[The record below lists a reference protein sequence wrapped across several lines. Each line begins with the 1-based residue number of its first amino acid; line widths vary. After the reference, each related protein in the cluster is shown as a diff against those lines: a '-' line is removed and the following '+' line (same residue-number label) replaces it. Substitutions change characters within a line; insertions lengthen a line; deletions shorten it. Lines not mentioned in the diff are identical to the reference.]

1 MKRFNKVVEE
11 MKQINILVGNI
22 PNFVEECFKHFNN
35 KVRIDYYILIKD
47 QNTKLCLYG
56 KF

>member
-11 MKQINILVGNI
+11 MKQINTLVGNI

-35 KVRIDYYILIKD
+35 KV
-47 QNTKLCLYG
+47 
-56 KF
+56 